1 MSDEAAGTNGAASI
15 PDMGG
20 PTDYSWIGDIVE
32 QAVISQHEAALIRNQ
47 SQHDPCGMAAYLREL
62 MGTSQGDLLT
72 GKWHAVR
79 EKAAFLP
86 VAIGDSLRNL
96 GNAPPGTD
104 LAGGKPL
111 AEFLFDTL
119 GANKLIPPQDQVAIG
134 FLCAALPPSPPQAI
148 MACQLQFIADRLP
161 SGITIANG
169 SFLNAPSK
177 RDGGT
182 KVSSRLYIT
191 NNEYR
196 GVAFKAAV
204 LEWIDYQAE
213 NVTTGALANAREDLI
228 RMVGTFQ
235 GSGEYGLWSD
245 NDPVLP
251 GSELGRLLTKF
262 ENMTELA
269 EHGQALCDQFNI
281 ADSDRL
287 DRALEGQIN
296 TINAEIER
304 KQRRDQ
310 YAIVAAAVLGALF
323 LVKKK

>member
-1 MSDEAAGTNGAASI
+1 MSEENEVGGV

-20 PTDYSWIGDIVE
+20 PTDYGWIGDIVE

-47 SQHDPCGMAAYLREL
+47 SQHDPCGLAAYLREL

-72 GKWHAVR
+72 GKWAAVR
-79 EKAAFLP
+79 ERADFLP
-86 VAIGDSLRNL
+86 IAIGDSLRNL

-104 LAGGKPL
+104 LAGGKRL

-119 GANKLIPPQDQVAIG
+119 GVERLIPIG
-134 FLCAALPPSPPQAI
+134 DLIGIGLGCGPLGPQAI
-148 MACQLQFIADRLP
+148 LGCQVQWIEDHLP
-161 SGITIANG
+161 SGIDIATG
-169 SFLNAPSK
+169 DYLNAPSSQGSGV
-177 RDGGT
+177 R
-182 KVSSRLYIT
+182 VSSNLYIT
-191 NNEYR
+191 NGDYR
-196 GVAFKAAV
+196 GTTLKGAI
-204 LEWIDYQAE
+204 LDWIRYQAE
-213 NVTTGALANAREDLI
+213 NVTTGMLGNAREDLI
-228 RMVGTFQ
+228 RMVGTWQ
-235 GSGEYGLWSD
+235 GSGQYGLWSD
-245 NDPVLP
+245 ADQVHA
-251 GSELGRLLTKF
+251 GSELGRLLEKF

-287 DRALEGQIN
+287 DRALEGQID